1 MAAAAV
7 FLKVGRDAAL
17 GVRGF
22 SRTPGWALALGGGG
36 ANRAST
42 PDPRGDHKGRDV
54 SVVVR
59 LSPEKGHLGAQ
70 RGALW
75 DPDVG

>member
-7 FLKVGRDAAL
+7 FLKAGRDAAL

-36 ANRAST
+36 RCQQSFHT
-42 PDPRGDHKGRDV
+42 RPQG
-54 SVVVR
+54 
-59 LSPEKGHLGAQ
+59 
-70 RGALW
+70 
-75 DPDVG
+75 